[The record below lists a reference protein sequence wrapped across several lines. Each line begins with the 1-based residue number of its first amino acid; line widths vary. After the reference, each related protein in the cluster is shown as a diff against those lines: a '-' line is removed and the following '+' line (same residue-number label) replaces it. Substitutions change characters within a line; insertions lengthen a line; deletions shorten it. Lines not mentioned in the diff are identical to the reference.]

1 MLAAGIARILHP
13 SIIHFLTR
21 VLGLLL
27 AAIAVQFIVD
37 AVKILAAR

>member
-1 MLAAGIARILHP
+1 MLAARIARLLHP
-13 SIIHFLTR
+13 SVIQLLTR

-37 AVKILAAR
+37 AVKVIAAR